1 MWGTVAISL
10 VWEAVI
16 VTAWYMIFLS
26 YNRRQATLVFEFDL
40 DFPPGFN
47 LEVSN
52 YRWCGRTTRNFYS
65 QPADWHFAQTM
76 PLVLTSRRHWE
87 REVTS
92 MMNALLSCRE
102 RQFLSLSCRSPHS
115 PPRWPWNPSHP
126 PARTSATCSRP
137 ARARRRGKHLPLNR
151 RLPKSE
157 ECSQGEDY
165 AS

>member
-10 VWEAVI
+10 VWGAVI

-52 YRWCGRTTRNFYS
+52 HRWCGRTTRNFYS

-76 PLVLTSRRHWE
+76 PLVLTSRWHWE

-92 MMNALLSCRE
+92 MMNALSCRE
-102 RQFLSLSCRSPHS
+102 RQFLSLSFSCRSPHFTATMALESIAPAGENVGNLFETCASS
-115 PPRWPWNPSHP
+115 PPGQAPS
-126 PARTSATCSRP
+126 A
-137 ARARRRGKHLPLNR
+137 
-151 RLPKSE
+151 KSQIAE
-157 ECSQGEDY
+157 VGGM
-165 AS
+165 